1 MFAMTATV
9 ACSAGSDVAPTIRAQ
24 STPPAPKAGQKT
36 SSYFPVKDV
45 RLLTPELVNL
55 AIELQLSE
63 SDKKDLV
70 AFMRGL

>member
-1 MFAMTATV
+1 MFAVIAAV

-24 STPPAPKAGQKT
+24 SAPAAPRAGQKA
-36 SSYFPVKDV
+36 SGYFPVKDV